1 MHKRYYFFVI
11 VILTL
16 LLGACSAKDDSK
28 AAKDKENANA
38 KIEKVNQSNVNKK
51 AEDEDDLEKTIEA
64 PNPPEDTQS
73 LLLYTPGKFA
83 GTFYDDNKKA
93 IEEEI
98 AKLPP
103 LKDNAGEEE
112 VKKYWAKLIS
122 LFAEHYP
129 DPGTIVENWKKDEFG
144 NPDIGDPRYEFK
156 ENYNVEIIL
165 DASGSMAEVIDGK
178 SMMEWAKESIR
189 TFSSN
194 LPKEA
199 NVALRVYGHKGTGS
213 DSDKKLSCSSSEL
226 LYEMQAFDEGKLNDA
241 LNQFQP
247 SGWTPI
253 ADSLLQAKE
262 DFANFSGE
270 KNTNII
276 YLVSDGVETCGGDPV
291 KSAKDLAESSVT
303 PILNVIGFNVDSD
316 GQHQL
321 KKIAEAAD
329 GTYST
334 VRNVEQ
340 LQAELERSQEM
351 ASKWLEWKVNA
362 ESQNIDTV
370 LNREGTIFDYK
381 NEFAD
386 KSSLEIR
393 NLDKAILFLYK
404 NDQIS
409 TEQREILKT
418 LRHARYDLTNKAE
431 NELYNDLLKLAH
443 ESYKEIEK
451 EINEKYKQEN

>member
-1 MHKRYYFFVI
+1 MQKKLFIFVL
-11 VILTL
+11 VFLALTL
-16 LLGACSAKDDSK
+16 SACSSKDNSTEAKENQNESTEQANK
-28 AAKDKENANA
+28 AADNGEAEEA
-38 KIEKVNQSNVNKK
+38 K
-51 AEDEDDLEKTIEA
+51 EDEAGKVIEA
-64 PNPPEDTQS
+64 PNLPEDAQS
-73 LLLYTPGKFA
+73 LLSYTPGMFS
-83 GTFYDDNKKA
+83 GTFYDDDETA
-93 IEEEI
+93 IEEELS
-98 AKLPP
+98 KLPA
-103 LKDNAGEEE
+103 LKEEDGEEE

-122 LFAEHYP
+122 LFAEDYP
-129 DPGTIVENWKKDEFG
+129 DPNEVVENWKKEDFG
-144 NPDIGDPRYEFK
+144 NPEIGDPRYEFK
-156 ENYNVEIIL
+156 EQYNVEIIL
-165 DASGSMAEVIDGK
+165 DASGSMAETIDGK

-189 TFSSN
+189 TFSAN

-226 LYEMQAFDEGKLNDA
+226 LYEMQSYDDAKLNEA

-253 ADSLLQAKE
+253 AESLIQAKK
-262 DFANFSGE
+262 DFAKFNGD

-276 YLVSDGVETCGGDPV
+276 YLVSDGVETCDGDPV
-291 KSAKDLAESSVT
+291 KAANELAASSVA
-303 PILNVIGFNVDSD
+303 PILNVIGFNVDSE
-316 GQHQL
+316 GQTEL

-340 LQAELERSQEM
+340 LQAEFDRSQEM
-351 ASKWLEWKVNA
+351 ATKWLDWKINA

-370 LNREGTIFDYK
+370 LAREETIFEYK

-409 TEQREILKT
+409 TDQREIFKT
-418 LRHARYDLTNKAE
+418 LRHARYDLTNKTE
-431 NELYNDLLKLAH
+431 NELYNDLLKLAQ

-451 EINEKYKQEN
+451 EINEKYKQGS

>member
-1 MHKRYYFFVI
+1 MQKKLFIFVL
-11 VILTL
+11 VILVLT
-16 LLGACSAKDDSK
+16 LGACSTKDDSIV
-28 AAKDKENANA
+28 AENHKSEPTEQTNEA
-38 KIEKVNQSNVNKK
+38 IENDEI
-51 AEDEDDLEKTIEA
+51 EDESDMEDVIEA
-64 PNPPEDTQS
+64 PNPPENTQS
-73 LLLYTPGKFA
+73 LITYTPGMFA
-83 GTFYDDNKKA
+83 GIFYDENETA
-93 IEEEI
+93 IEEELS
-98 AKLPP
+98 KLPP
-103 LKDNAGEEE
+103 LKEEEHEDE

-122 LFAEHYP
+122 LFAEDYP
-129 DPGTIVENWKKDEFG
+129 DPNEVVENWKKEDFG

-178 SMMEWAKESIR
+178 SMMDWAKESIK

-213 DSDKKLSCSSSEL
+213 DSDKKLSCASSEL
-226 LYEMQAFDEGKLNDA
+226 LYEMQAFEEAKINDA

-253 ADSLLQAKE
+253 AESLIQAKN
-262 DFANFSGE
+262 DFAKFNGD

-276 YLVSDGVETCGGDPV
+276 YLVSDGVETCDGDPV
-291 KSAKDLAESSVT
+291 KEAKELAESSVT
-303 PILNVIGFNVDSD
+303 PILNVIGFNVDSE
-316 GQHQL
+316 GQKEL

-329 GTYST
+329 GTYQT

-340 LQAELERSQEM
+340 LQAEFDRSQEM
-351 ASKWLEWKVNA
+351 ATKWLEWKVNA

-370 LNREGTIFDYK
+370 LKREETIFEYK
-381 NEFAD
+381 NEFAE

-393 NLDKAILFLYK
+393 NLDNAVLFLYK

-409 TEQREILKT
+409 SEQRAMFKT
-418 LRHARYDLTNKAE
+418 LRHARYDLTNQAE
-431 NELYNDLLKLAH
+431 NEMYNDLLKLAQ

-451 EINEKYKQEN
+451 EINEKYKHGS